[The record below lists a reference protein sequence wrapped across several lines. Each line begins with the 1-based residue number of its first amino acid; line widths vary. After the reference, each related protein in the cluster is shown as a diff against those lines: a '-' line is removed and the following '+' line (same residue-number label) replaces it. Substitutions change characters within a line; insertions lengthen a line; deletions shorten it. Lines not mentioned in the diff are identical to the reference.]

1 MKKVN
6 VASQKSTLKVN
17 ASQRST
23 MEKSTLVN
31 SQSQRSMFEL
41 TINDRANVAVMWSRV
56 DVALPKGDTWHCA
69 ERLAHV
75 AREKEADGA
84 GTLGGG

>member
-6 VASQKSTLKVN
+6 VAGQKSTLKVN

-31 SQSQRSMFEL
+31 AQSQRSMFEL
-41 TINDRANVAVMWSRV
+41 TINDRANVVVMWSRV
-56 DVALPKGDTWHCA
+56 DVALPEGDTWHCA
-69 ERLAHV
+69 ERLARV